1 MTEEAHH
8 HGGRGGIG
16 GGQECTLCPICA
28 LLQAV
33 ESTRPEVM
41 AHLYAAARELA
52 TALKM
57 VAETH
62 LAQSEE
68 AADGGGAP
76 ASGRRL
82 RRIEFD

>member
-1 MTEEAHH
+1 M
-8 HGGRGGIG
+8 GGMGGMGGTGGIG
-16 GGQECTLCPICA
+16 GGQECTLCPVCA

-33 ESTRPEVM
+33 DSTRPEVL
-41 AHLYAAARELA
+41 AHLYAAGRELA
-52 TALKM
+52 TALRL

-68 AADGGGAP
+68 AADRAP
-76 ASGRRL
+76 TSGRL